1 MPSTALHCTAAYRD
15 LVVGLDWREITLLYE
30 DNAGLGRLHPVLQ
43 LPATTEVRVLVK
55 QLSVDSHSHNL
66 SVLHCL
72 HCPDLSS
79 PESCCG
85 L

>member
-1 MPSTALHCTAAYRD
+1 M
-15 LVVGLDWREITLLYE
+15 VGLGWREITLLYE
-30 DNAGLGRLHPVLQ
+30 DNAGLARLHPVLQ
-43 LPATTEVRVLVK
+43 LPATSAVRVLVK

-66 SVLHCL
+66 SVLHWL
-72 HCPDLSS
+72 HCSDLCS